1 MPSERDDRVRL
12 ALDALASPVQRYR
25 TAVAATVEQ
34 VSRQLEAQRASA
46 DGRVAQL
53 AAELGPLAAG
63 RVDVEG
69 LASFIG
75 RSEAVEPGALEAMEA
90 ALGTLRDLLARGE
103 ELFVV
108 RVDGGG
114 RLAEAVAAA
123 FAEAGR
129 AFGAARVVELAKSGS
144 YRAEEHQGWLAGF
157 PFDAWSR
164 AERRLAPPL
173 VIEVDGRDLRAAGL
187 AEFLDGAVKLVLV
200 VRGEASPAALVRLI
214 TPGTFVLQTVDGSG
228 LDRLAAAEGP
238 GVAALVPEG
247 AARFLHDPAA
257 GREPW
262 ERLRV
267 DFLPDSPPR
276 RALGGM
282 SAAQQ
287 AEELAQLRALVATP
301 AAGVTAAGVGP
312 GAVGAAAPPA
322 PADPV
327 DKLAAWLLRQAD
339 LSGIG

>member
-1 MPSERDDRVRL
+1 M
-12 ALDALASPVQRYR
+12 ALDALALPVQRYR
-25 TAVAATVEQ
+25 AAVAATVED
-34 VSRQLEAQRASA
+34 VSRRVEAQREGAG
-46 DGRVAQL
+46 GRVAQL

-69 LASFIG
+69 LASFLG
-75 RSEAVEPGALEAMEA
+75 RWEAVERGALEVMEA
-90 ALGTLRDLLARGE
+90 ALGTLRALLARGE

-108 RVDGGG
+108 RVEGGG
-114 RLAEAVAAA
+114 RLEEVVAVAL
-123 FAEAGR
+123 AEAGR

-144 YRAEEHQGWLAGF
+144 YRAAEHEGWLAAF
-157 PFDAWSR
+157 PFHAWSR

-173 VIEVDGRDLRAAGL
+173 VVEVDGRDLRAAGL

-200 VRGEASPAALVRLI
+200 VRGEAVPAALVRLI
-214 TPGTFVLQTVDGSG
+214 TPGVFVLQTVDGSG

-267 DFLPDSPPR
+267 DFLPDSAPR

-287 AEELAQLRALVATP
+287 AEELAQLRALMGAPV
-301 AAGVTAAGVGP
+301 AGVTAAGVGP
-312 GAVGAAAPPA
+312 GVVGGAVSPA